1 MENLNGLDW
10 DMKALRV
17 MMATVFMTRCLFG
30 NDLSIVMALVA
41 ETYFKQRDTVAI
53 STRAFQ
59 EASGI
64 AQQTLYGGLAR
75 LAKAGFVEILQPKN
89 ARSPKS
95 YRLNLEN
102 IVAEGAEGQAAYMR
116 LSSLC
121 KPPVPPTRIRVR
133 SSNSAATA

>member
-1 MENLNGLDW
+1 MENLSELDW

-17 MMATVFMTRCLFG
+17 SMAATFMTRCLYG
-30 NDLSIVMALVA
+30 GDLSIIMALVA

-75 LAKAGFVEILQPKN
+75 LAKAGFLEIIQPKN
-89 ARSPKS
+89 AKAPKS

-102 IVAEGAEGQAAYMR
+102 IVAEGAEGEAAYMR
-116 LSSLC
+116 LASLC
-121 KPPVPPTRIRVR
+121 KAVVPPTRIRVR
-133 SSNSAATA
+133 SSNTLPA

>member
-1 MENLNGLDW
+1 MENLSELDW

-17 MMATVFMTRCLFG
+17 SMATIFMTRCLFG

-75 LAKAGFVEILQPKN
+75 LAEAGFVEIIQPKN
-89 ARSPKS
+89 QKQTKS

-102 IVAEGAEGQAAYMR
+102 IVAEGAEGKAAYMR
-116 LSSLC
+116 LVARCEGRL
-121 KPPVPPTRIRVR
+121 PPTRVRVR
-133 SSNSAATA
+133 SIPSAA